1 MAHSSSSVRGDKEAV
16 RVLGMRVEKA
26 SDSSLQ
32 YHLTSS
38 ANVGIPSWYIARKRS
53 PSSSSWMER
62 KICLHNV
69 WWASA
74 VLVETRVARRWHWR
88 KALYN
93 AYNGDPISMC
103 LSKVEARRESRS

>member
-1 MAHSSSSVRGDKEAV
+1 MG
-16 RVLGMRVEKA
+16 VLGARVGEA
-26 SDSSLQ
+26 SDSALQ
-32 YHLTSS
+32 YSSTSS
-38 ANVGIPSWYIARKRS
+38 TNVGIPSWYIASKRS

-69 WWASA
+69 WWASL
-74 VLVETRVARRWHWR
+74 VLVEMRVARQWHWR

-103 LSKVEARRESRS
+103 PSKMEAR